1 MSQRTLYAESAPLPA
16 SPAVGHTILRSASGQ
31 SGMYVPR
38 PFASGRCE
46 AGEGAAAGFPGP
58 VSHLVGRKVEAARL
72 RAAVLRVESG
82 RGGTV
87 LVEGD
92 AGIGKTALLDLVA
105 AYCRRAGMTLLR
117 GGGSPLEQGLPFAA
131 LLSGLRGHH
140 QEASPQIT
148 ALLRGKGRT
157 RRNPAWRAS
166 PKPLRRPCTVG
177 PAAAPSSCCWTTS
190 NGQTPPASRC

>member
-1 MSQRTLYAESAPLPA
+1 
-16 SPAVGHTILRSASGQ
+16 
-31 SGMYVPR
+31 MYVPR

-148 ALLRGKGRT
+148 ALLRGEGTHEAESRMASITEAVAQTLHRWTGGSPVVLLLDDIQWADSASLEVLNRLARHSDRPPLLVVAATRT
-157 RRNPAWRAS
+157 AP
-166 PKPLRRPCTVG
+166 TVCILL
-177 PAAAPSSCCWTTS
+177 P
-190 NGQTPPASRC
+190 